1 MLFWIFATI
10 CAFSAIAY
18 FWNESRHWEKQSY
31 PLEVIS
37 FILMWVCGIATV
49 ACLVI
54 MCDSYI
60 GTDAKI
66 ERFNATYE
74 SLVYQYENKV
84 FDNDDDEIG
93 KKELY
98 NQIQDWNESIAY
110 KQTIQ
115 DNLWI
120 GIFYPNVFDQF
131 KLIEY
136 EGVTE

>member
-49 ACLVI
+49 ACLFVMAI
-54 MCDSYI
+54 SYI
-60 GTDAKI
+60 DIDAKI
-66 ERFNATYE
+66 EKRNAVYD
-74 SLVYQYENKV
+74 SLVYQYENDV

-98 NQIQDWNESIAY
+98 NQIEDWNAKVSY
-110 KQTIQ
+110 WQNIQ
-115 DNLWI
+115 DDLWL

-136 EGVTE
+136 KEVE